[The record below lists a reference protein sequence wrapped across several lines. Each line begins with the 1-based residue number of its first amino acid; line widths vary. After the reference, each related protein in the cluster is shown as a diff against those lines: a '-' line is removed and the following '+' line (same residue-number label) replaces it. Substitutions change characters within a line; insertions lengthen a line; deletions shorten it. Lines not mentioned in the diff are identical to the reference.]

1 MTNYVALQMAT
12 PETPKEPNEPAIK
25 DYERSLFHMATSIN
39 HVRNKEGT
47 GHGKLCITALSSY
60 EAHSIIESV
69 GIIAEFLLNRL
80 NESR

>member
-1 MTNYVALQMAT
+1 MAT
-12 PETPKEPNEPAIK
+12 PETPKKPNEPNEPAIK